1 MNIQIQ
7 KIISYPVYLVLMTIF
22 SSLIMLNSK
31 KFKSNTLKI
40 SIGLF
45 LCVIIYYLNNL
56 FNVLGATE
64 KIQFILSVWLPLLF
78 LTLIILLMTYKINE
92 K

>member
-1 MNIQIQ
+1 
-7 KIISYPVYLVLMTIF
+7 MTLLSI
-22 SSLIMLNSK
+22 LIMLNSR
-31 KFKSNTLKI
+31 KFKSNTFKI

-64 KIQFILSVWLPLLF
+64 KINHIISIWTPMLILSS
-78 LTLIILLMTYKINE
+78 IILITSSRINE

>member
-1 MNIQIQ
+1 
-7 KIISYPVYLVLMTIF
+7 MTIF
-22 SSLIMLNSK
+22 SSVIMLSSK
-31 KFKSNTLKI
+31 KYKSNTLKI

-64 KIQFILSVWLPLLF
+64 RINYIVAVWMPLLF
-78 LTLIILLMTYKINE
+78 LTFTILILIRKINE